1 MEISPEYSLE
11 RGREIGEEMGKE
23 IGKDSLRIEQV
34 CKKLRRSKSA
44 EMIVAELEEDETII
58 RRICE
63 IAAGFAPEYDSEKVM
78 EVWFKANAD

>member
-11 RGREIGEEMGKE
+11 RGREIGE
-23 IGKDSLRIEQV
+23 DSLRIEQV